1 MKDQRKVRCALAALV
16 PIGCGLAGDG
26 GPALEG
32 VWSLLDNFEWT
43 PGYAKRFGIGR
54 VDYATRERTIKDS
67 GLWYSRVIISNAV
80 RQE

>member
-43 PGYAKRFGIGR
+43 PGYAKRFGIG
-54 VDYATRERTIKDS
+54 
-67 GLWYSRVIISNAV
+67 LWYSRVIISNAV